1 MEDKIEIKETT
12 TVEELTEIIMANDA
26 AEVAEA
32 FFNYMTKQM
41 GDWYKQY
48 RRADVAEKELS
59 EIKSVLVKFAIS
71 QIEKEI
77 DKNNQ

>member
-32 FFNYMTKQM
+32 FFNYMTKQT

-48 RRADVAEKELS
+48 HRADVAEKELS
-59 EIKSVLVKFAIS
+59 EIKAVLVKFALN
-71 QIEKEI
+71 QMQREI
-77 DKNNQ
+77 DKSK